1 MFQKILIYL
10 IARFFI
16 RLMNKFSNIKK
27 HQKKLLKQYKQLIED
42 AYNFRQT
49 DSALSDISE
58 YKALK
63 LLDQLNRLNF
73 LSREPLQ
80 SVS

>member
-1 MFQKILIYL
+1 MGKS
-10 IARFFI
+10 
-16 RLMNKFSNIKK
+16 SNIKEN
-27 HQKKLLKQYKQLIED
+27 QNKLQKQYKQLIED

-49 DSALSDISE
+49 DSALSDIAE
-58 YKALK
+58 YRALK
-63 LLDQLNRLNF
+63 LLEKLNRLNF

>member
-1 MFQKILIYL
+1 MIAMSKYSKIKE
-10 IARFFI
+10 
-16 RLMNKFSNIKK
+16 NQN
-27 HQKKLLKQYKQLIED
+27 KLLKQYKQLIED

-58 YKALK
+58 YRALK
-63 LLDQLNRLNF
+63 LLDKLNRLNF

-80 SVS
+80 TV